1 MFFFKKKYIITKF
14 LNACTYRNFFFP
26 LVIASLVM
34 VQSLRKRDKLMEV
47 GGVSNFIG
55 ACQFLISDTWNSRA
69 YFVGQRIWTPN
80 NNSLNATYT
89 KGYAIYFLSS
99 LLTDFSMRLNQV
111 IPTFLHFS
119 CMFCMPFAIGQL
131 GMDWDPMQYLGYCTG
146 CNSSNFSPWYNLM
159 ATLNWHV
166 IDTCQFFFSL
176 RFSPFSSS
184 L

>member
-1 MFFFKKKYIITKF
+1 
-14 LNACTYRNFFFP
+14 
-26 LVIASLVM
+26 
-34 VQSLRKRDKLMEV
+34 MEV

-99 LLTDFSMRLNQV
+99 LLTDFFVRLNQV

-131 GMDWDPMQYLGYCTG
+131 GIDWDLMQYLGYYTG
-146 CNSSNFSPWYNLM
+146 CNSSNFCPWYNLT

-166 IDTCQFFFSL
+166 IDTCQFFFPLCFFSFLFFSL
-176 RFSPFSSS
+176 DISN
-184 L
+184 